1 MSLTERAT
9 AKISG
14 VCPRYPLPERQWAR
28 RLERPLQQRSHTH
41 FGYDCR
47 FAITE
52 VMFFIF
58 AVENSKPELCERYE
72 ISRVP
77 GPHRLQEDVQC
88 GKRQHAGALFPGS
101 SFGRGHSLRHCR
113 PDGMVRNSLPSYF
126 RIVPPTFP
134 LYRRHFPVGFFQQ
147 HALLPGEPSV
157 DFLKAQHSSDF
168 SRKANHFPGFARAA
182 CLPPPGKSVADAISL
197 FPRKKNS
204 VFFILTVDFLPLFGI
219 I

>member
-28 RLERPLQQRSHTH
+28 RLERPLRHRSRTH

-47 FAITE
+47 FAITG

-58 AVENSKPELCERYE
+58 AVENSKPELCERNE

-134 LYRRHFPVGFFQQ
+134 LYRRHSPTGYFQQ

-157 DFLKAQHSSDF
+157 DFLNAQHSSDC
-168 SRKANHFPGFARAA
+168 SRKANHIPGFARAV
-182 CLPPPGKSVADAISL
+182 CLLPRKISRAAISL

>member
-28 RLERPLQQRSHTH
+28 RLERPLRQRSRTH

-58 AVENSKPELCERYE
+58 AVENSKPKLYERYE

-77 GPHRLQEDVQC
+77 SPHRLQEDVQC

-101 SFGRGHSLRHCR
+101 SFGRGHPLRHCR
-113 PDGMVRNSLPSYF
+113 PDGMVRNSLPHPIS
-126 RIVPPTFP
+126 V
-134 LYRRHFPVGFFQQ
+134 LYRRRSPFIGGTSP
-147 HALLPGEPSV
+147 
-157 DFLKAQHSSDF
+157 SDF
-168 SRKANHFPGFARAA
+168 FNSMLSFRANRVSIF
-182 CLPPPGKSVADAISL
+182 
-197 FPRKKNS
+197 
-204 VFFILTVDFLPLFGI
+204 
-219 I
+219 

>member
-28 RLERPLQQRSHTH
+28 RLERPLQQRSRTH

-77 GPHRLQEDVQC
+77 SPHRLQEDVQC

-101 SFGRGHSLRHCR
+101 SFGRGHPCGIVDLTEWSGTPYLILFPYCHA
-113 PDGMVRNSLPSYF
+113 D
-126 RIVPPTFP
+126 VPPLSEALPRRIFP
-134 LYRRHFPVGFFQQ
+134 TACSPSGRTECRFFESATQ
-147 HALLPGEPSV
+147 
-157 DFLKAQHSSDF
+157 F
-168 SRKANHFPGFARAA
+168 
-182 CLPPPGKSVADAISL
+182 
-197 FPRKKNS
+197 
-204 VFFILTVDFLPLFGI
+204 
-219 I
+219 

>member
-1 MSLTERAT
+1 MLDELVHKPVRKKAVYSRMLEEIQQAIR
-9 AKISG
+9 SG
-14 VCPRYPLPERQWAR
+14 QLPPKSRILSE
-28 RLERPLQQRSHTH
+28 
-41 FGYDCR
+41 
-47 FAITE
+47 
-52 VMFFIF
+52 
-58 AVENSKPELCERYE
+58 PELCERYE

-77 GPHRLQEDVQC
+77 SPHRLQEDVQC

-134 LYRRHFPVGFFQQ
+134 LYRRLFPTGFFQQ

-182 CLPPPGKSVADAISL
+182 CLPPPGKSVADAILL

-204 VFFILTVDFLPLFGI
+204 IFFILTVDFLPLFGI

>member
-28 RLERPLQQRSHTH
+28 RLERPLRQRSRTH

-101 SFGRGHSLRHCR
+101 SFGRGHPCGIADLTEWSGTPYLILVPYCHA
-113 PDGMVRNSLPSYF
+113 D
-126 RIVPPTFP
+126 VPPLSEALPRRIFP
-134 LYRRHFPVGFFQQ
+134 TACSPSGRTECRFFECATQ
-147 HALLPGEPSV
+147 
-157 DFLKAQHSSDF
+157 F
-168 SRKANHFPGFARAA
+168 
-182 CLPPPGKSVADAISL
+182 
-197 FPRKKNS
+197 
-204 VFFILTVDFLPLFGI
+204 
-219 I
+219 